1 MELIINQTQSI
12 SDLGFEIN
20 GYPKIPSPVQRVE
33 RVTVDGRDGEL
44 IIKKGYSNIVYKIE
58 LNALEDSVVNPLFR
72 ELKSILRK
80 AETIQLSNDK
90 EIYYKVLNAEFG
102 DMENE
107 LEVYGLF
114 EVSFELSPH
123 AYYTA
128 EDAKTVTTTLTFDN
142 LGFDEALPEMTV
154 FGSGTCKFSVNGA
167 EITVNGVSEYVTI
180 DSQIEECY
188 KGPVSMNSMM
198 IGTFPKLVEG
208 KNTVKVISGITKIEI
223 KPRWRAI

>member
-12 SDLGFEIN
+12 SELGFEIN

-72 ELKSILRK
+72 ELKSVLRK
-80 AETIQLSNDK
+80 AETIQLSNDR
-90 EIYYKVLNAEFG
+90 EIYYKVLNTEFG

-114 EVSFELSPH
+114 EVSFELAPH
-123 AYYTA
+123 AYYSNK
-128 EDAKTVTTTLTFDN
+128 DIKTVTTTSKFQNIGL
-142 LGFDEALPEMTV
+142 DESLPKFTI
-154 FGSGTCKFSVNGA
+154 FGTDTCKFSVNG
-167 EITVNGVSEYVTI
+167 EEVTVNGVNEYVVV
-180 DSQIEECY
+180 DSQIEECF
-188 KGPVSMNSMM
+188 KGEANLNSMM
-198 IGTFPKLVEG
+198 IGAFPKFVEG
-208 KNTVKVISGITKIEI
+208 ENTVTVISGITKIEI
-223 KPRWRAI
+223 EPRWRAI